1 MAERDATPSPFLKR
15 CSLGSNSTSPRQGC
29 PLIARS
35 FSRREAGVSSH
46 RSCCRHD
53 PFAHR
58 RCRAHDAP
66 LGESSPSTGLAAGL
80 PPVEVVV
87 VLIAPI
93 GDCARALHLIGRLMA
108 CLAES
113 GIVARAGAAATREA
127 LVDALAPAERV
138 AGVFYWALPT
148 CSACSG
154 RAPPWVS
161 DAEAARRRLACGP
174 NRLERVARRPLAMR
188 LLAQFTSLFACSGGG
203 ALAFLAGLAE
213 GWAGPC
219 SW

>member
-1 MAERDATPSPFLKR
+1 M
-15 CSLGSNSTSPRQGC
+15 
-29 PLIARS
+29 
-35 FSRREAGVSSH
+35 SSH

-138 AGVFYWALPT
+138 AGGVLTGHSRPAQPARVESHRGQRRRGCPAKARMRCESPRAHTPPPAPLALPRAVLELL
-148 CSACSG
+148 CRPALGGRGPRLPG
-154 RAPPWVS
+154 RAGRAGLGRFSPSSSSTASSASSRNIGPSAAVEALQRLLPRR
-161 DAEAARRRLACGP
+161 DHRAAR
-174 NRLERVARRPLAMR
+174 
-188 LLAQFTSLFACSGGG
+188 
-203 ALAFLAGLAE
+203 
-213 GWAGPC
+213 
-219 SW
+219 